1 MAADI
6 KHVGDHYELIID
18 GTFHSS
24 HDTAYDAVEEYEHY
38 KESKEKKNERDAG

>member
-18 GTFHSS
+18 GKFHSS

-38 KESKEKKNERDAG
+38 KESRGENDEHTS